1 MNAEITY
8 LHHSS
13 FAVKT
18 ATHFLIFDYYL
29 DTPHGGRLA
38 QGVVNPDEIREED
51 VVVFASHRHPDHYS
65 PRIFGWRTEIPKI
78 RYVLSDDI
86 RTRESVL
93 AVSPGQTYDL
103 EDMTVRTLKSTDLGV
118 AFLIKTD
125 DLSIY
130 HAGDL
135 NCWKWSGESDTD
147 NWQAERSFRTQVD
160 TLRGEKIDLAFLPF
174 DPRQGD
180 DAFFGFNY
188 FMRTVS
194 PRCAVPIHS
203 FGQLEFFERLKTDP
217 RTAEYRD
224 KILLYSSRGQTI
236 LLPDL
241 RQ

>member
-18 ATHFLIFDYYL
+18 TAHFLIFDYYL
-29 DTPHGGRLA
+29 DTPHGGKFA
-38 QGVVNPDEIREED
+38 QGVVNPGEIWDEN

-86 RTRESVL
+86 RTRENIL

-103 EDMTVRTLKSTDLGV
+103 GDMTVRTLKSTDLGV
-118 AFLIKTD
+118 AFFIKTD
-125 DLSIY
+125 GLSIY

-135 NCWKWSGESDTD
+135 NCWKWDGNSAAE
-147 NWQAERSFRTQVD
+147 NRQAEKSFQVQVD
-160 TLRGEKIDLAFLPF
+160 TLRGTNIDLAFLPF

-180 DAFFGFNY
+180 DAFCGFDY

-194 PRCAVPIHS
+194 PRCAVPMHS
-203 FGQLEFFERLKTDP
+203 FGKLEFLKRLKTDP
-217 RTAEYRD
+217 RIAGYSDR
-224 KILLYSSRGQTI
+224 ILLYNSRGQTM
-236 LLPDL
+236 LLPASP
-241 RQ
+241 Q